1 MGTNGLTTFCLPEFD
16 VKLEKKNGAIFMFKA
31 NKVFHCA
38 MKNQIRNQYGMN
50 FFQKNYVLNHL
61 KSLKGWWWWSLNQ
74 IYILITILFRMLFFF
89 PEKSPSWLDM
99 YVFYIGTNTIFWG
112 RHLLNKNNNHAYEVH
127 EIIFLF
133 KMYMFFV
140 MIWIDTTWIIIK
152 YLKCLTYCF
161 CLTYYSWSSYA

>member
-61 KSLKGWWWWSLNQ
+61 KSLKG
-74 IYILITILFRMLFFF
+74 
-89 PEKSPSWLDM
+89 
-99 YVFYIGTNTIFWG
+99 
-112 RHLLNKNNNHAYEVH
+112 
-127 EIIFLF
+127 
-133 KMYMFFV
+133 
-140 MIWIDTTWIIIK
+140 
-152 YLKCLTYCF
+152 
-161 CLTYYSWSSYA
+161 